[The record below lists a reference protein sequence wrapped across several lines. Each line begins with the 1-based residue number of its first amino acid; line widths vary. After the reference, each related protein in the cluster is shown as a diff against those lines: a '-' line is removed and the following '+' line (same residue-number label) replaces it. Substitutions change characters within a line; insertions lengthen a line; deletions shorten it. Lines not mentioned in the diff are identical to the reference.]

1 MGSKATAKAQTIVEF
16 KGLDQVTQVTRVVY
30 EHERKIADEAAQAAG
45 HMNRQHRASKSLKDE
60 LGAVHGRWL
69 AVTGRIAVAAI
80 AVNKLWND
88 AKDGAR
94 AYELSR
100 RVDVQE
106 LRDEVEALTEG
117 LRGGLDTTSIEA
129 ATLAMER
136 LKLAG
141 SDLEVIGAWTRLG
154 ADRRG
159 EELADAMKRVTEAF
173 ESGEMAS
180 LRLGKEVKT
189 VEQAL
194 AAMRLEVE
202 KNDTAVASAADNLRR
217 AGSIWANFWSDID
230 VGLAQAVYAFTT
242 RNRDAWRQI
251 LADGGWDRVERELMV
266 QAQLLREQQEELER
280 ADQGTGVF
288 ADRMA
293 KLAGQIAEVDERLRE
308 YLLAK
313 RDIAQADR
321 RAAQLQA
328 EWNLALDQ
336 MVRVFNSRDWQ
347 FGWQFFELSL
357 MNVGVGYQ
365 FAAREARQFA
375 EEQRRLLAQSAPAGA
390 VAAAAMKAAGK
401 QAVDR
406 ATRKGGERS
415 PQEQIASMHAATK
428 RGSDHGRSRGIQFAE
443 RADDRNDLDP
453 TALFEGQQE
462 RMRQARTET
471 AQVLGDIEAE
481 WRMFS
486 DRYSEIAGSIAGASS
501 LLFRAMADGEG
512 VRGRHR
518 GDGPPRLGDL
528 QAREVVHALEGGRHD
543 GEGHRGVR
551 RLSVRP
557 GAMYLIAA
565 AAYGGSGRVD
575 VHGRRRGG
583 GAGRGPQ
590 FGDFERQQRRPAE
603 EKRQF
608 VFQIGTY
615 VAAKDSAAH
624 IGGLVSTAERQRTYR
639 PGGRRGL

>member
-512 VRGRHR
+512 VRGAIEATDH
-518 GDGPPRLGDL
+518 LGSEIFK
-528 QAREVVHALEGGRHD
+528 REKWFMLWKVGVTTAKAIEAFADYQYGR
-543 GEGHRGVR
+543 
-551 RLSVRP
+551 

-565 AAYGGSGRVD
+565 AAYGGQAAWTYMG
-575 VHGRRRGG
+575 GGGGG